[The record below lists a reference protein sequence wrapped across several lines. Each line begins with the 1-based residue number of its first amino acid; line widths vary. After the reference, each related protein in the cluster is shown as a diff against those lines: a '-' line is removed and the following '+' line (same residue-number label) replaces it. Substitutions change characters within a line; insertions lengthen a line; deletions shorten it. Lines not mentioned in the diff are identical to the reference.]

1 MSKPSIPPPEGTVV
15 LSEPLPL
22 GHHKDQGAKGIPVP
36 ETVSR
41 AELEKV
47 ARLNQEL
54 KSSGKLPVT
63 RCSQAQSPR
72 SIMSTPAAGQSSV
85 ARLPALVILLTC
97 LFSGAHSQTPGAFRE
112 STLPFEVLSQE
123 QVHGLVQ
130 PGSPPS
136 SPSSEPPLLPLCV
149 KPADIRHIFKYI
161 NTIVSCTIFI
171 VGIIGNS
178 TLLRIIY
185 KNKCM
190 RNGPN
195 VLIASLALGDLLYIL
210 IALPINVYKLLAK
223 DWPFGVQVCKLV
235 PFIQKA
241 SVGITVLSLCA
252 LSIDRYRAVASWSRI
267 QGIGIPMWK
276 AVEVVLIWVV
286 AIVLAVPEAI
296 AFDMVELSY
305 WEQHLWVC
313 MLAAEQKSSFM
324 MFYRDVK
331 DWWLFGFYFCLPLVC
346 TGIFYTLM
354 SCEMLSKRNGMRI
367 ALNDHMKRRREVAKT
382 VFCLVVIFALCWLPL
397 HLSRILKK
405 TIYDQTDPTRCEL
418 LSFLLVMDYFGIN
431 MASLNS
437 CINPVALYFVSRKFK
452 NCFQSCLCCWCQ
464 RPALSITPMDEKGSM
479 GKWKANGQELG
490 LDRSSSRLSNK
501 YSSS

>member
-1 MSKPSIPPPEGTVV
+1 MARISLLV
-15 LSEPLPL
+15 PLAISL
-22 GHHKDQGAKGIPVP
+22 AC
-36 ETVSR
+36 
-41 AELEKV
+41 LCFKV
-47 ARLNQEL
+47 CCQDL
-54 KSSGKLPVT
+54 
-63 RCSQAQSPR
+63 
-72 SIMSTPAAGQSSV
+72 
-85 ARLPALVILLTC
+85 
-97 LFSGAHSQTPGAFRE
+97 QTPKNMKE
-112 STLPFEVLSQE
+112 NTDPLIVLSQE
-123 QVHGLVQ
+123 QAYNLVQ
-130 PGSPPS
+130 LDTLQNALISNLSEKILGTGSAPP
-136 SPSSEPPLLPLCV
+136 ETTQPPLCLTPTE
-149 KPADIRHIFKYI
+149 IRHAFKYI
-161 NTIVSCTIFI
+161 NTVLSCAIFI

-210 IALPINVYKLLAK
+210 IALPINVYKLLAE

-252 LSIDRYRAVASWSRI
+252 LSIDRYRAVASWNRI

-276 AVEVVLIWVV
+276 AVEVTLIWAA
-286 AIVLAVPEAI
+286 AIILAIPEAI
-296 AFDMVELSY
+296 GFDIVDLSY
-305 WEQHLWVC
+305 RKQNMWVC
-313 MLAAEQKSSFM
+313 MLLPEQKSDFM

-331 DWWLFGFYFCLPLVC
+331 DWWLFGFYFCLPLAC
-346 TGIFYTLM
+346 TGVFYTLM

-367 ALNDHMKRRREVAKT
+367 ALSDHMKQRREVAKT

-397 HLSRILKK
+397 HLSRILKR
-405 TIYDQTDPTRCEL
+405 TIYDERDPNRCEL
-418 LSFLLVMDYFGIN
+418 LSFLLVMNYIGIN

-452 NCFQSCLCCWCQ
+452 NCFKSCLCCWCQ
-464 RPALSITPMDEKGSM
+464 DPTLVITPMDEKGYD
-479 GKWKANGQELG
+479 GKWKSNGHDIG
-490 LDRSSSRLSNK
+490 LDRSSSHLTNK

>member
-1 MSKPSIPPPEGTVV
+1 MGPLPPPLAFTSCLACLI
-15 LSEPLPL
+15 LS
-22 GHHKDQGAKGIPVP
+22 
-36 ETVSR
+36 VS
-41 AELEKV
+41 
-47 ARLNQEL
+47 
-54 KSSGKLPVT
+54 
-63 RCSQAQSPR
+63 
-72 SIMSTPAAGQSSV
+72 
-85 ARLPALVILLTC
+85 
-97 LFSGAHSQTPGAFRE
+97 SQTDSLQDSAL
-112 STLPFEVLSQE
+112 SIDVLSQDKAYSA
-123 QVHGLVQ
+123 LIQ
-130 PGSPPS
+130 PGVFLDSQVS
-136 SPSSEPPLLPLCV
+136 SNQSGTFQRDAVTQAPQLSVMCTKRTE
-149 KPADIRHIFKYI
+149 IRQAFKYI
-161 NTIVSCTIFI
+161 NTFVSCTIFI

-210 IALPINVYKLLAK
+210 IALPINAYKLLAEA
-223 DWPFGVQVCKLV
+223 WPFGVQVCKLV

-276 AVEVVLIWVV
+276 AVEVTLIWAL
-286 AIVLAVPEAI
+286 AIILAVPEAI
-296 AFDMVELSY
+296 AFDLVKLAYRE
-305 WEQHLWVC
+305 EIHWVC
-313 MLAAEQKSSFM
+313 LLSPHQATSFM
-324 MFYRDVK
+324 TFYKNVK
-331 DWWLFGFYFCLPLVC
+331 DWWLFGFYFCLPLAC
-346 TGIFYTLM
+346 TGVFYTLM
-354 SCEMLSKRNGMRI
+354 SCEMLSQRNGMRI

-405 TIYDQTDPTRCEL
+405 TIYNPQDVDRCEL

-464 RPALSITPMDEKGSM
+464 TPTLGIVPTDDKGSV

-490 LDRSSSRLSNK
+490 LDRSSSHLSHK

>member
-1 MSKPSIPPPEGTVV
+1 G
-15 LSEPLPL
+15 
-22 GHHKDQGAKGIPVP
+22 
-36 ETVSR
+36 
-41 AELEKV
+41 
-47 ARLNQEL
+47 
-54 KSSGKLPVT
+54 SGP
-63 RCSQAQSPR
+63 
-72 SIMSTPAAGQSSV
+72 
-85 ARLPALVILLTC
+85 
-97 LFSGAHSQTPGAFRE
+97 
-112 STLPFEVLSQE
+112 
-123 QVHGLVQ
+123 
-130 PGSPPS
+130 
-136 SPSSEPPLLPLCV
+136 SEPPLLPVCAR
-149 KPADIRHIFKYI
+149 PADIRHVFKYI
-161 NTIVSCTIFI
+161 NTIVSCTIFV

-210 IALPINVYKLLAK
+210 IALPINLLAK

-276 AVEVVLIWVV
+276 AVEVLLIWAV

-313 MLAAEQKSSFM
+313 MLASEQKSRFM
-324 MFYRDVK
+324 RFYRDVK

-405 TIYDQTDPTRCEL
+405 TIYDQMDPNRCEL

-464 RPALSITPMDEKGSM
+464 RPALSITPTDEKGSV
-479 GKWKANGQELG
+479 GKWKATGQELG

>member
-1 MSKPSIPPPEGTVV
+1 MGT
-15 LSEPLPL
+15 LPLPL
-22 GHHKDQGAKGIPVP
+22 AFTSLACLILSVYSQTANSFRDSTI
-36 ETVSR
+36 S
-41 AELEKV
+41 LEVLGQDKAYSLIQPDIFLGSKV
-47 ARLNQEL
+47 ASNQ
-54 KSSGKLPVT
+54 SGFFLRDAVT
-63 RCSQAQSPR
+63 QAPQV
-72 SIMSTPAAGQSSV
+72 SV
-85 ARLPALVILLTC
+85 MCAKRT
-97 LFSGAHSQTPGAFRE
+97 E
-112 STLPFEVLSQE
+112 
-123 QVHGLVQ
+123 
-130 PGSPPS
+130 
-136 SPSSEPPLLPLCV
+136 
-149 KPADIRHIFKYI
+149 IRQAFKYI
-161 NTIVSCTIFI
+161 NTFVSCTIFI

-210 IALPINVYKLLAK
+210 IALPINVYKLLAEA
-223 DWPFGVQVCKLV
+223 WPFGVHVCKLV

-252 LSIDRYRAVASWSRI
+252 LSIDRYRAVVSWSRI

-276 AVEVVLIWVV
+276 AVEVILIWVV
-286 AIVLAVPEAI
+286 AVILAVPEAI
-296 AFDMVELSY
+296 AFDLVNLPYRE
-305 WEQHLWVC
+305 ETFWVC
-313 MLAAEQKSSFM
+313 MLSPHQTTSFM
-324 MFYRDVK
+324 TFYKNVK
-331 DWWLFGFYFCLPLVC
+331 DWWLFGFYFCLPLAC
-346 TGIFYTLM
+346 TSVFYTLM
-354 SCEMLSKRNGMRI
+354 SCEMLSQRNGMRI

-405 TIYDQTDPTRCEL
+405 TIYNPHDVDRCEL

-464 RPALSITPMDEKGSM
+464 RPTLGIVPTDDKGSV

-490 LDRSSSRLSNK
+490 LDRSSSHLSNK

>member
-1 MSKPSIPPPEGTVV
+1 MGPLPPPLAFTSCLACLI
-15 LSEPLPL
+15 LS
-22 GHHKDQGAKGIPVP
+22 
-36 ETVSR
+36 VS
-41 AELEKV
+41 
-47 ARLNQEL
+47 
-54 KSSGKLPVT
+54 
-63 RCSQAQSPR
+63 
-72 SIMSTPAAGQSSV
+72 
-85 ARLPALVILLTC
+85 
-97 LFSGAHSQTPGAFRE
+97 SQTDSLQDSAL
-112 STLPFEVLSQE
+112 SIDVLSQDKAYSA
-123 QVHGLVQ
+123 LIQ
-130 PGSPPS
+130 PGVFLDSQVS
-136 SPSSEPPLLPLCV
+136 SNQSGTFQRDAVTQAPQLSVMCTKRTE
-149 KPADIRHIFKYI
+149 IRQAFKYI
-161 NTIVSCTIFI
+161 NTFVSCTIFI

-210 IALPINVYKLLAK
+210 IALPINAYKLLAEA
-223 DWPFGVQVCKLV
+223 WPFGVQVCKLV

-276 AVEVVLIWVV
+276 AVEVTLIWAL
-286 AIVLAVPEAI
+286 AIILAVPEAI
-296 AFDMVELSY
+296 AFDLVKLAYRE
-305 WEQHLWVC
+305 EIHWVC
-313 MLAAEQKSSFM
+313 LLSPHQATSFM
-324 MFYRDVK
+324 
-331 DWWLFGFYFCLPLVC
+331 
-346 TGIFYTLM
+346 T
-354 SCEMLSKRNGMRI
+354 
-367 ALNDHMKRRREVAKT
+367 RREVAKT

-405 TIYDQTDPTRCEL
+405 TIYNPQDVDRCEL

-464 RPALSITPMDEKGSM
+464 TPTLGIVPTDDKGSV

-490 LDRSSSRLSNK
+490 LDRSSSHLSHK

>member
-1 MSKPSIPPPEGTVV
+1 MARIPASV
-15 LSEPLPL
+15 PL
-22 GHHKDQGAKGIPVP
+22 AI
-36 ETVSR
+36 
-41 AELEKV
+41 
-47 ARLNQEL
+47 
-54 KSSGKLPVT
+54 
-63 RCSQAQSPR
+63 C
-72 SIMSTPAAGQSSV
+72 
-85 ARLPALVILLTC
+85 LTC
-97 LFSGAHSQTPGAFRE
+97 LLSSICSQTPTIIRE
-112 STLPFEVLSQE
+112 STVPFKVLRQE
-123 QVHGLVQ
+123 QVYSLVE
-130 PGSPPS
+130 S
-136 SPSSEPPLLPLCV
+136 SLFQDARASSNQSDEPPGNARSQLPLPSMCM
-149 KPADIRHIFKYI
+149 KPAEIRHVFKYI
-161 NTIVSCTIFI
+161 NTIVSCTIFM

-210 IALPINVYKLLAK
+210 TALPINVYKLLAE
-223 DWPFGVQVCKLV
+223 DWPFGIQVCKLV

-276 AVEVVLIWVV
+276 AVEVTLIWAV
-286 AIVLAVPEAI
+286 AIILAVPEAI
-296 AFDMVELSY
+296 TFDVVELNY
-305 WEQHLWVC
+305 REQMIWVC
-313 MLAAEQKSSFM
+313 MLSSEQKSRFTM
-324 MFYRDVK
+324 
-331 DWWLFGFYFCLPLVC
+331 
-346 TGIFYTLM
+346 
-354 SCEMLSKRNGMRI
+354 
-367 ALNDHMKRRREVAKT
+367 RREVAKT

-405 TIYDQTDPTRCEL
+405 TIYDQTDPNRCEL

-437 CINPVALYFVSRKFK
+437 CINPVALYFVSQKFK

-464 RPALSITPMDEKGSM
+464 RPALSGVPTDDKGSV

-490 LDRSSSRLSNK
+490 LDRSSSHLSNK

>member
-1 MSKPSIPPPEGTVV
+1 MHIGIWLGFGVPSSMARIPTSVV
-15 LSEPLPL
+15 L
-22 GHHKDQGAKGIPVP
+22 AI
-36 ETVSR
+36 
-41 AELEKV
+41 
-47 ARLNQEL
+47 
-54 KSSGKLPVT
+54 
-63 RCSQAQSPR
+63 C
-72 SIMSTPAAGQSSV
+72 
-85 ARLPALVILLTC
+85 LTC
-97 LFSGAHSQTPGAFRE
+97 LFSSVCSQTPRNVKE
-112 STLPFEVLSQE
+112 STIPLKVLHQE
-123 QVHGLVQ
+123 QDYSLVQ
-130 PGSPPS
+130 SSLFQDVRASSNQSNDIPGNAQ
-136 SPSSEPPLLPLCV
+136 SELPLPTMCI
-149 KPADIRHIFKYI
+149 KPAEIRYIFKYI
-161 NTIVSCTIFI
+161 NTIVSCTIFM

-210 IALPINVYKLLAK
+210 IALPINVYKLLAE

-276 AVEVVLIWVV
+276 AVEVMLIWAV
-286 AIVLAVPEAI
+286 AIILAVPEAI
-296 AFDMVELSY
+296 AFDMVELNY
-305 WEQHLWVC
+305 REQMLWVC
-313 MLAAEQKSSFM
+313 MLSSEQNSRFTL
-324 MFYRDVK
+324 FYRDVK
-331 DWWLFGFYFCLPLVC
+331 DWWLFGFYFCLPLAC
-346 TGIFYTLM
+346 TGVFYTLM

-367 ALNDHMKRRREVAKT
+367 AFNDHMKRRREVAKT

-405 TIYDQTDPTRCEL
+405 TIYDQTDPNRCEL

-437 CINPVALYFVSRKFK
+437 CINPIALYFVSRKFK
-452 NCFQSCLCCWCQ
+452 NCFQQGCEVEERGSIWSQQQLML
-464 RPALSITPMDEKGSM
+464 PATRAAAAHHALAGSIEM
-479 GKWKANGQELG
+479 
-490 LDRSSSRLSNK
+490 
-501 YSSS
+501 

>member
-1 MSKPSIPPPEGTVV
+1 MGTLPPPLALTSCLACLI
-15 LSEPLPL
+15 LS
-22 GHHKDQGAKGIPVP
+22 V
-36 ETVSR
+36 
-41 AELEKV
+41 
-47 ARLNQEL
+47 
-54 KSSGKLPVT
+54 
-63 RCSQAQSPR
+63 
-72 SIMSTPAAGQSSV
+72 
-85 ARLPALVILLTC
+85 
-97 LFSGAHSQTPGAFRE
+97 HSQTANSFRD
-112 STLPFEVLSQE
+112 STLSFEVLSQDKAYR
-123 QVHGLVQ
+123 LIQ
-130 PGSPPS
+130 PGIFLDSKVTANQSGAFQRDAVTQAPQLS
-136 SPSSEPPLLPLCV
+136 VMCTKRTE
-149 KPADIRHIFKYI
+149 IRWAFKYI
-161 NTIVSCTIFI
+161 NTFVSCTIFI

-210 IALPINVYKLLAK
+210 IALPINAYKLLAEA
-223 DWPFGVQVCKLV
+223 WPFGVHVCKLV

-276 AVEVVLIWVV
+276 AVEVTLIWAV
-286 AIVLAVPEAI
+286 AIILAIPEII
-296 AFDMVELSY
+296 AFDLLKLTYRE
-305 WEQHLWVC
+305 ETHWVC
-313 MLAAEQKSSFM
+313 MLSPHQTDSFM
-324 MFYRDVK
+324 TFYKNVK
-331 DWWLFGFYFCLPLVC
+331 DWWLFGFYFCLPLAC
-346 TGIFYTLM
+346 TGVFYTLM
-354 SCEMLSKRNGMRI
+354 SCEMLSQRNGMRI

-405 TIYDQTDPTRCEL
+405 TIYNPQDVDRCEL

-464 RPALSITPMDEKGSM
+464 RPALGIVPTDDKGSV

-490 LDRSSSRLSNK
+490 LDRSSSHLSNK

>member
-1 MSKPSIPPPEGTVV
+1 MVPTALWLGLDLWFPMGTLLPPLVFTSCLVC
-15 LSEPLPL
+15 LIL
-22 GHHKDQGAKGIPVP
+22 
-36 ETVSR
+36 R
-41 AELEKV
+41 ACGQTANSL
-47 ARLNQEL
+47 RD
-54 KSSGKLPVT
+54 
-63 RCSQAQSPR
+63 
-72 SIMSTPAAGQSSV
+72 STISVEVFGQDKAYS
-85 ARLPALVILLTC
+85 LI
-97 LFSGAHSQTPGAFRE
+97 
-112 STLPFEVLSQE
+112 
-123 QVHGLVQ
+123 Q
-130 PGSPPS
+130 PGLFLDSKVPS
-136 SPSSEPPLLPLCV
+136 NQSGIFLRDAITQGPQLSVMCAKRTE
-149 KPADIRHIFKYI
+149 IRRAFKYI
-161 NTIVSCTIFI
+161 NTFVSCTIFI

-210 IALPINVYKLLAK
+210 IALPVNVYKLLAE
-223 DWPFGVQVCKLV
+223 DWPFGVHVCKLV

-252 LSIDRYRAVASWSRI
+252 LSIDRYRAVASWNRI

-276 AVEVVLIWVV
+276 AVEVTLIWAL
-286 AIVLAVPEAI
+286 AIILAIPEAI
-296 AFDMVELSY
+296 AFDLVDLDYRE
-305 WEQHLWVC
+305 ETHWVC
-313 MLAAEQKSSFM
+313 MLAPHQMSSFM
-324 MFYRDVK
+324 TFYKNAK
-331 DWWLFGFYFCLPLVC
+331 DWWLFGFYFCLPLAC
-346 TGIFYTLM
+346 TGVFYTLM

-405 TIYDQTDPTRCEL
+405 TIYNPQDADRCEL

-464 RPALSITPMDEKGSM
+464 RPALGIVPTDDKGSV

-490 LDRSSSRLSNK
+490 LDRSSSHLSNK

>member
-1 MSKPSIPPPEGTVV
+1 MRTP
-15 LSEPLPL
+15 
-22 GHHKDQGAKGIPVP
+22 A
-36 ETVSR
+36 
-41 AELEKV
+41 
-47 ARLNQEL
+47 
-54 KSSGKLPVT
+54 SS
-63 RCSQAQSPR
+63 
-72 SIMSTPAAGQSSV
+72 STPWCSTATTPAPAA
-85 ARLPALVILLTC
+85 LALFLTL
-97 LFSGAHSQTPGAFRE
+97 LFSSARSQTPRALQE
-112 STLPFEVLSQE
+112 SAVPSGVLSQE
-123 QVHGLVQ
+123 QAYSLVQ
-130 PGSPPS
+130 PSLFQEAQGSNLSGSLPGS
-136 SPSSEPPLLPLCV
+136 SSSEPPLLPVCV
-149 KPADIRHIFKYI
+149 KPADIRHVFKYI
-161 NTIVSCTIFI
+161 NTIVSCTIFV

-276 AVEVVLIWVV
+276 AVEVVLIWAV

-313 MLAAEQKSSFM
+313 MLASEQKSRFM

-405 TIYDQTDPTRCEL
+405 TIYDQTDPNRCEL

-464 RPALSITPMDEKGSM
+464 RPALSITPTDEKGSV
-479 GKWKANGQELG
+479 GKWKATGQELG

>member
-1 MSKPSIPPPEGTVV
+1 MGTLPPPLAFTSFLVCLT
-15 LSEPLPL
+15 LS
-22 GHHKDQGAKGIPVP
+22 VY
-36 ETVSR
+36 
-41 AELEKV
+41 
-47 ARLNQEL
+47 
-54 KSSGKLPVT
+54 
-63 RCSQAQSPR
+63 
-72 SIMSTPAAGQSSV
+72 
-85 ARLPALVILLTC
+85 
-97 LFSGAHSQTPGAFRE
+97 SQTANSFRD
-112 STLPFEVLSQE
+112 STLSFEVLGRDKPYS
-123 QVHGLVQ
+123 LIQ
-130 PGSPPS
+130 PGIFLDSKVTSNQSGASLRDVVTQAPQLS
-136 SPSSEPPLLPLCV
+136 VMCTKRTE
-149 KPADIRHIFKYI
+149 IRQAFKYI
-161 NTIVSCTIFI
+161 NTFVSCTIFI

-210 IALPINVYKLLAK
+210 IALPINAYKLLAEA
-223 DWPFGVQVCKLV
+223 WPFGVHICKLV

-276 AVEVVLIWVV
+276 AVEVTLIWAV
-286 AIVLAVPEAI
+286 AIILAIPEAV
-296 AFDMVELSY
+296 AFDLVKLVYRE
-305 WEQHLWVC
+305 ETHWVC
-313 MLAAEQKSSFM
+313 MLSPHQTTSFM
-324 MFYRDVK
+324 TFYKNVK
-331 DWWLFGFYFCLPLVC
+331 DWWLFGFYFCLPLAC
-346 TGIFYTLM
+346 TGVFYTLM
-354 SCEMLSKRNGMRI
+354 SCEMLSQRNGMRI

-405 TIYDQTDPTRCEL
+405 TIYNPRDVDRCEL

-464 RPALSITPMDEKGSM
+464 RPALGIVPTDDKGSV

-490 LDRSSSRLSNK
+490 LDRSSSHLSHK